1 MKDDAKMAAIARE
14 LADALRD
21 AAYSRKDE
29 DRKRVH
35 VLHTCLCAAARA
47 EEQIR
52 EVDGNTPLLAT

>member
-14 LADALRD
+14 LAEAVRN

-29 DRKRVH
+29 DKKRVH
-35 VLHTCLCAAARA
+35 ILHTCLCAVARA

-52 EVDGNTPLLAT
+52 EVDGYAPLPAT